1 MQAAIHDA
9 ATALFEAIPDPAFR
23 VDSQGTIL
31 AANAAGRAE
40 ALTES
45 PPLAGQKIQH
55 LASAQG
61 GEKLLEALARVGAT
75 GLVQAVECT
84 RTRQGRET
92 HHEARLSPLPGGEV
106 LVLVRDVTRRKLDED
121 TLRESDAR
129 FRLLADNITDALW
142 IRTPDMRELR
152 YVSRGFERIWGRP
165 TEELYSGP
173 QRWIDYIVPEDREH
187 VVRTFAG
194 LTADSPS
201 LDVEYRIMRPD
212 GEHRWIRVRGF
223 QVRDAAGKLLSNTGI
238 VTDVTER
245 KLAQA
250 ELDAANK
257 QLMEASRRTG
267 MAEIATNVLHDVG
280 HILNSVT
287 VSAGILRSTLSASRS
302 QGLDLA
308 VRMMGEHADD
318 LAQFL
323 AQDAQGKLLPSYLR
337 SISQALLQEQN
348 ALMDELQHLTRSIDH
363 IREVITTQQAYARTS
378 AHRES
383 GRISDLVEDALRI
396 NAHALERDGIVVVR
410 EFAALPAVSVDRS
423 RVLQVL
429 VNLIGNARDALAH
442 VPPAS
447 RRLKARLSSAGAGRV
462 QISIQDDGEGIP
474 PENLTRIFAHGFTTR
489 KHGHGFGL
497 HGCALAA
504 AQMGGTLTVHSD
516 GPGRGATFTLELPV
530 EPGEAAA

>member
-1 MQAAIHDA
+1 MQAASDD

-31 AANAAGRAE
+31 AANAAGLAE
-40 ALTES
+40 GLTAN
-45 PPLAGQKIQH
+45 PPLIGQKIQH
-55 LASAQG
+55 TVGTLAAQ
-61 GEKLLEALARVGAT
+61 KIVEALAQVAAT
-75 GLVQAVECT
+75 GAVQTVECS

-92 HHEARLSPLPGGEV
+92 HHEARLSPLAGGEV
-106 LVLVRDVTRRKLDED
+106 LVLVRDITQRKLDED
-121 TLRESDAR
+121 ALRESDAR
-129 FRLLADNITDALW
+129 FRVLADNITDALW

-165 TEELYSGP
+165 TAELYAGP
-173 QRWIDYIVPEDREH
+173 HRWIDFIVPEDREH

-194 LTADSPS
+194 LTADAPS
-201 LDVEYRIMRPD
+201 LDVEYRILRPD
-212 GEHRWIRVRGF
+212 GEQRWIRVRGF
-223 QVRDAAGKLLSNTGI
+223 QVRDAAGTLLSNTGI
-238 VTDVTER
+238 VTDITER

-250 ELDAANK
+250 ELDAAHK
-257 QLMEASRRTG
+257 QLMEASRRAG

-308 VRMMGEHADD
+308 IRMMNEHADD
-318 LAQFL
+318 LGNFL
-323 AQDAQGKLLPSYLR
+323 AQDAQGKLLPSYLHG
-337 SISQALLQEQN
+337 ISQALLQEQK
-348 ALMDELQHLTRSIDH
+348 ALMDELQHLTRSIGH

-378 AHRES
+378 GHRES

-396 NAHALERDGIVVVR
+396 NAHALERDGVVVVK
-410 EFAALPAVSVDRS
+410 EFAALPAVIIDRA

-442 VPPAS
+442 VPPEA
-447 RRLKARLSSAGAGRV
+447 RRLTARVRGAGAGRV
-462 QISIQDDGEGIP
+462 QVSVQDEGEGIP

-497 HGCALAA
+497 HSCALAA
-504 AQMGGTLTVHSD
+504 AEMGGTLTVHSD
-516 GPGRGATFTLELPV
+516 GPGRGATFALELPV
-530 EPGEAAA
+530 ESTEGAP